1 MGKDKKEQ
9 VQPEATTTVVALE
22 SLSPEDLLAQANE
35 LLAKSD
41 LLEAENVAL
50 KGTVTALETD
60 KQSLEHTVAV
70 LEAEKASLSS
80 TIETISAKLKP
91 SGAESSLSVM
101 KPKAEKPSLCD
112 TAAEVTFSDNGT
124 ERTGKF
130 KLLVPSLL
138 FGEEKL
144 TAEQAIARPEVMRSL
159 VEGTTVKGK
168 SVFVQEI
175 FE

>member
-1 MGKDKKEQ
+1 MEKEKKE
-9 VQPEATTTVVALE
+9 
-22 SLSPEDLLAQANE
+22 
-35 LLAKSD
+35 
-41 LLEAENVAL
+41 
-50 KGTVTALETD
+50 KGKGEEPD
-60 KQSLEHTVAV
+60 
-70 LEAEKASLSS
+70 
-80 TIETISAKLKP
+80 
-91 SGAESSLSVM
+91 SGIVSSLSVM
-101 KPKAEKPSLCD
+101 KPVAEKPAPCD
-112 TAAEVTFSDNGT
+112 SSVEVAFTENGV

-130 KLLVPSLL
+130 KLLVPSLV